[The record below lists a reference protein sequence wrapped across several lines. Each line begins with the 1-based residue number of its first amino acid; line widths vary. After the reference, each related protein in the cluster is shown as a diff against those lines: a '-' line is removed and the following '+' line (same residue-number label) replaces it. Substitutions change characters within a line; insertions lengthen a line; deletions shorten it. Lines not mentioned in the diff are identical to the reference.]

1 MSDDESSSIELGPD
15 ADVEGVPVAQVAAR
29 LTWGIEASRIRR
41 REGSTTVRTPD
52 GPRSV
57 ADLLDET
64 DRTYFES
71 RQDFRAAI
79 DDVIGAGPVPSD
91 PVE

>member
-1 MSDDESSSIELGPD
+1 MSDEESESIELGPD
-15 ADVEGVPVAQVAAR
+15 ADVEGVPIAQVAAR

-52 GPRSV
+52 GPRTV
-57 ADLLDET
+57 DDLLDET

-79 DDVIGAGPVPSD
+79 EDVIGSGPVPAES
-91 PVE
+91 VE